1 MFIDLLFIILLILA
15 IIKGYR
21 RGLIVGIFSFLA
33 ILVGLAAAMKLST
46 VVAHHIGTAV
56 KVSEKW
62 LPILSF
68 ALVFIVVVLLVRLGA
83 NALQKLVETVMLG
96 FVNRLGGI
104 LLYAALYIMVY
115 SIILFY
121 LSKMGIIKPAT
132 IQASVTY
139 PFIEPWGPKAIS
151 IFGAIIPMFKD
162 MFQEL
167 ENFFNGVS
175 TKI

>member
-1 MFIDLLFIILLILA
+1 
-15 IIKGYR
+15 
-21 RGLIVGIFSFLA
+21 
-33 ILVGLAAAMKLST
+33 
-46 VVAHHIGTAV
+46 
-56 KVSEKW
+56 
-62 LPILSF
+62 
-68 ALVFIVVVLLVRLGA
+68 
-83 NALQKLVETVMLG
+83 
-96 FVNRLGGI
+96 
-104 LLYAALYIMVY
+104 
-115 SIILFY
+115 
-121 LSKMGIIKPAT
+121 MGIIKPAT